1 MSRQLVANPKS
12 RSTSNRNGKTIPGA
26 TLVMASPRA
35 HEVLAKILR
44 GISDPSHLAKDATD
58 RAKVVKKA
66 TTTNPSM
73 DIMAKAAS
81 TNRSRKGQSILLLC
95 PIQPKDS
102 HQNLHGD
109 RLSQACRR
117 CHRSH
122 RRLHHIP
129 DSQAAQTLTKL
140 TAAIK
145 KKPDQ
150 YDAEVHAILQGAS
163 MVEGLNAKDQ
173 MLKAAEDLG
182 SAGEALDA
190 ARLGRYQNHIRWR
203 DFLTSAA
210 SRWQEYTADFQQ
222 QEKDFSEAIEQAKAV
237 MANARE
243 RFESGKAALSEDD
256 QAAFLGEVADVSM
269 ADRSHDN
276 VSGHALQEN
285 LETMAANLQ
294 TLQKSARRNLSRP
307 RNRLQRDHVL
317 QKEKV
322 RRQRLPPGSLAE
334 MPWSPLRSGKRR
346 LFKSPASS
354 DKCVHLLRAADCAL
368 CAANCG
374 HEMDTQNLQKVGLF
388 E

>member
-1 MSRQLVANPKS
+1 MPNTAKGLPPEPPWRP
-12 RSTSNRNGKTIPGA
+12 
-26 TLVMASPRA
+26 TL
-35 HEVLAKILR
+35 
-44 GISDPSHLAKDATD
+44 
-58 RAKVVKKA
+58 
-66 TTTNPSM
+66 PSM
-73 DIMAKAAS
+73 PTLPPLPPPVA
-81 TNRSRKGQSILLLC
+81 
-95 PIQPKDS
+95 P
-102 HQNLHGD
+102 H
-109 RLSQACRR
+109 
-117 CHRSH
+117 
-122 RRLHHIP
+122 P

-182 SAGEALDA
+182 SAREALDA

-294 TLQKSARRNLSRP
+294 TLQKSAEESVKAEEQAAKRP
-307 RNRLQRDHVL
+307 R
-317 QKEKV
+317 
-322 RRQRLPPGSLAE
+322 LAE
-334 MPWSPLRSGKRR
+334 GEGATPAAPARKPGGNALEPFAVREAPPFQEPGK
-346 LFKSPASS
+346 
-354 DKCVHLLRAADCAL
+354 
-368 CAANCG
+368 
-374 HEMDTQNLQKVGLF
+374 
-388 E
+388 